1 MKKGKK
7 DQRKSEVQKRQTE
20 VLLATLGT
28 EPQVVTITLDELA
41 KRGYSVNKVVL
52 VFTKSP
58 ATIEAVE
65 MLKEEFSKQ
74 QSQIEVVECPVESNG
89 KAVEDFLTQETL
101 KALMVTLYSQI
112 RELREKNFIIHLLI
126 SGGRKIM
133 GIMAML
139 IAQLLFGEEDHI
151 WYLITEGWKP
161 GDNRKLHLSEQ
172 ERAWVV
178 EIPVI
183 HWSEAS
189 TLIRTVAQISTPE
202 DVAMWYRKLN
212 KNAQLR
218 RKKEFVE
225 RWLTPAEKELVKVVC
240 QGYDNEHISKILCKR
255 EQTIANQLQ
264 NIYEKLRQWM
274 DYPDRR
280 VDRNLLIAEFAP
292 YFSLNEEKT

>member
-1 MKKGKK
+1 MKKGEK
-7 DQRKSEVQKRQTE
+7 DQKKTEAKKRRTE

-28 EPQVVTITLDELA
+28 EPQVVTITLDELT
-41 KRGYSVNKVVL
+41 KRGYSVDKVVL
-52 VFTKSP
+52 VFTESP
-58 ATIEAVE
+58 AVIETVE
-65 MLKEEFSKQ
+65 ILKNEFSKQ
-74 QSQIEVVECPVESNG
+74 QSQIEVVECPVQSNG

-101 KALMVTLYSQI
+101 KALMATLYSRI
-112 RELREKNFIIHLLI
+112 RELKEEKLIIHLLI

-133 GIMAML
+133 GIIAML

-202 DVAMWYRKLN
+202 DVGMWYRKLN
-212 KNAQLR
+212 KNAQLK

-225 RWLTPAEKELVKVVC
+225 HWLTPAEKDLVKVVC
-240 QGYDNEHISKILCKR
+240 QGYDNEQISKILSKT

-264 NIYEKLRQWM
+264 KIYEKLREWM

-292 YFSLNEEKT
+292 YFSLNEENI